1 MTLGDLIADV
11 LALAGSPVS
20 RATDTSGHILVR
32 QGGSAANVAREVVRA
47 GGAATFIGA
56 VGRDPWGGQ
65 LTHAL
70 RGAGVDVHVVV
81 RPQPTARIVALVEP
95 DGERTFVTDR
105 GAADELRAG
114 DVRIA
119 WLRGASALHLPAYS
133 LFHGRP
139 LAGAARRAAGSARSG
154 GGAVTVDLASSG
166 PILALGAAEA
176 WRRVADVEPDVL
188 FGNAAETAAVL
199 DGRPETDLLRLAR
212 IVVIKLGAAGCRV
225 LVRPVPADGPSAR
238 ASALPRV
245 LAVSTRSLESRDTTG
260 AGDAFAAGFLVSW
273 LRAPGEHRHS
283 ATVLRAAARAGHR
296 AAYRL
301 LRTADRAAILA

>member
-1 MTLGDLIADV
+1 MTLGDLIVDV
-11 LALAGSPVS
+11 VALAEAPVG
-20 RATDTSGHILVR
+20 RATDTRGRIVVR

-47 GGAATFIGA
+47 GGAAAFIGA
-56 VGRDPWGGQ
+56 VGRDPWGEQ

-70 RGAGVDVHVVV
+70 RSAGVDVHVLV

-105 GAADELRAG
+105 GAADELRAA

-119 WLRGASALHLPAYS
+119 WLRGAFALHVPAYS

-139 LAGAARRAAGSARSG
+139 LAGAARRAAGLARSS
-154 GGAVTVDLASSG
+154 GGAVTVDLASSA

-176 WRRVADVEPDVL
+176 WRRVADVEPDVM
-188 FGNAAETAAVL
+188 FANAVETAAIL
-199 DGRPETDLLRLAR
+199 DGRPETDLLSLAP
-212 IVVIKLGAAGCRV
+212 IVVVKLGAEGCRI
-225 LVRPVPADGPSAR
+225 LVRPAAGR
-238 ASALPRV
+238 SALPSAVPGV
-245 LAVSTRSLESRDTTG
+245 LVVSTRSLAPRDTTG

-273 LRAPGEHRHS
+273 LRAPGERRHA

-296 AAYRL
+296 AAARL
-301 LRTADRAAILA
+301 LRTADRAAILR